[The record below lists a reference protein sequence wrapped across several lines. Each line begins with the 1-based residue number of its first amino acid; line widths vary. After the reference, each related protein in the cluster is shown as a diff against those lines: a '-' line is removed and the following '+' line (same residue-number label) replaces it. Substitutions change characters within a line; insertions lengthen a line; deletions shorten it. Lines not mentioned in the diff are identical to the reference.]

1 MSSPPPLRTLVDLFN
16 EHTPYRC
23 VAEDAGARITVN
35 DLDVWFPEEQARDL
49 LWRILG
55 AHGICRVSRRS
66 PRIYRVDPKSASS
79 PAGGSIKAYAGE
91 GSATTSN
98 QNESIAATRLRNSS

>member
-1 MSSPPPLRTLVDLFN
+1 MGSPPPLRTLVELFN

-23 VAEDAGARITVN
+23 VCEDRGARISVN

-55 AHGICRVSRRS
+55 AHGICRVKGKASAGS
-66 PRIYRVDPKSASS
+66 QIKVKSASRN
-79 PAGGSIKAYAGE
+79 PAH
-91 GSATTSN
+91 
-98 QNESIAATRLRNSS
+98 SS